1 MTALDPSHKKGR
13 YRCTWSLS
21 ISELDELERFI
32 AHDEKLY
39 AQYFGKPNYPPPTTV
54 GDFLWRQNF
63 KKGKELSSSPFL
75 LSFPVT

>member
-39 AQYFGKPNYPPPTTV
+39 AQYFGKPNYPPDY
-54 GDFLWRQNF
+54 GRGFFMEAEFQ
-63 KKGKELSSSPFL
+63 KGERA
-75 LSFPVT
+75 